1 MNLDAIKK
9 YFPHAFKAND
19 VKSLIIGLVVY
30 ALIAFVAG
38 LVLGFLGIIPII
50 GFVCGIVGWLVD
62 IYCIAGVILSIL
74 VFLKIVK

>member
-1 MNLDAIKK
+1 MNFNAVKK

-19 VKSLIIGLVVY
+19 VKDLIIGLVVY

-38 LVLGFLGIIPII
+38 LVLGLLGIIPIL
-50 GFVCGIVGWLVD
+50 GFIFRVIGWLVE

-74 VFLKIVK
+74 VFLKIVQ